1 MQTPVAFIIFNRPDT
16 TKQVFDVI
24 RQARPP
30 KLFVIADAAR
40 ASRPGEA
47 KKCSETRAI
56 VEQVDWDCEV
66 MTNFAEQNLGC
77 QRRISGGLD
86 WVFAQTERAIILED
100 DCLPHPSFFPFCEEL
115 LERYRDDERVMHIGG
130 TNYQFGRRRFSYSYY
145 FSRYNHCWGWASWR
159 RAWRHFDVEMK
170 LWPELR
176 DRGLLKDLLHDVRAA
191 ADWQRAF
198 QMVYEKRI
206 DSWAYCWTLSCW
218 AQSGLTIL
226 PSVNLISNIGF
237 GAEGSHTLNHRS
249 KFANM
254 QIEDVGS
261 PLIHPPFVIRDDEA
275 DEFTQ
280 RNNFR
285 RSIVSRLGSSLL
297 RAAKDWQ
304 TTRQQKPN

>member
-16 TKQVFDVI
+16 TEQVFDVI

-40 ASRPGEA
+40 ANRPGEVE
-47 KKCSETRAI
+47 KCSETRAI

-77 QRRISGGLD
+77 QRRISSGLD

-100 DCLPHPSFFPFCEEL
+100 DCLPHPSFFPYCEEL
-115 LERYRDDERVMHIGG
+115 LEQYRDDERVMHIGG
-130 TNYQFGRRRFSYSYY
+130 TNYQFGRRRFPYSYY

-159 RAWRHFDVEMK
+159 RAWRNFDVEMK

-176 DRGLLKDLLHDVRAA
+176 DSGLLKDLLGDARAA

-198 QMVYEKRI
+198 QMVYEKHI

-237 GAEGSHTLNHRS
+237 GSEGSHTLNRRS

-254 QIEDVGS
+254 KFEDIGL

-275 DEFTQ
+275 DKFTQ

-285 RSIVSRLGSSLL
+285 RSFVSRLGSSLL
-297 RAAKDWQ
+297 RAAKD
-304 TTRQQKPN
+304 RQIRRR

>member
-1 MQTPVAFIIFNRPDT
+1 MKTPVALIIFNRPDT
-16 TKQVFDVI
+16 TELVFDAI

-30 KLFVIADAAR
+30 KLFVIADAPRANRVGEAEKCREAR
-40 ASRPGEA
+40 AIIER
-47 KKCSETRAI
+47 
-56 VEQVDWDCEV
+56 VDWDCEV
-66 MTNFAEQNLGC
+66 LTNYAEQNLGC
-77 QRRISGGLD
+77 QRRISSGLD
-86 WVFAQTERAIILED
+86 WVFDQTEEAIILED
-100 DCLPHPSFFPFCEEL
+100 DCLPHQSFFPYCEEL
-115 LERYRDDERVMHIGG
+115 LARYRDDDRVMHIGG
-130 TNYQFGRRRFSYSYY
+130 TNYQFGRRRFPYSYY

-176 DRGLLKDLLHDVRAA
+176 DNGLLKDLLQDTRAT

-218 AQSGLTIL
+218 AQSGLSVL

-237 GAEGSHTLNHRS
+237 GAEGSHTLNRHS

-254 QIEDVGS
+254 RVADVGL
-261 PLIHPPFVIRDDEA
+261 PLIHPPFVIRDDDA
-275 DEFTQ
+275 DRYTQ

-285 RSIVSRLGSSLL
+285 RSLIARLGSGLL
-297 RAAKDWQ
+297 RTIKDLQ
-304 TTRQQKPN
+304 STRR